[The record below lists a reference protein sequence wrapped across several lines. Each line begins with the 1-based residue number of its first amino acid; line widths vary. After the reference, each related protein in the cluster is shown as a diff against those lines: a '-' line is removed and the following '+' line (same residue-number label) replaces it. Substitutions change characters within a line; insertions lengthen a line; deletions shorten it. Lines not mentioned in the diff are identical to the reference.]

1 MELQLLEI
9 KSPQQQMEV
18 GKNEKRGGVRR
29 RGGGG
34 GGEGG
39 GRRGKKQGGTGVR
52 QRWQAVK
59 VAVAL

>member
-18 GKNEKRGGVRR
+18 GKNEKRGGVRGR
-29 RGGGG
+29 

-39 GRRGKKQGGTGVR
+39 GWGRGGTGAR

>member
-18 GKNEKRGGVRR
+18 EKNETRR
-29 RGGGG
+29 REREGKKTE
-34 GGEGG
+34 EGG
-39 GRRGKKQGGTGVR
+39 STGAR

-59 VAVAL
+59 VAVTL

>member
-18 GKNEKRGGVRR
+18 GKNEKRGGVRG
-29 RGGGG
+29 RG
-34 GGEGG
+34 GG
-39 GRRGKKQGGTGVR
+39 GRRGKKRGGTGAR

>member
-18 GKNEKRGGVRR
+18 GKNEKRGGVRG
-29 RGGGG
+29 RGGGR
-34 GGEGG
+34 GG
-39 GRRGKKQGGTGVR
+39 GRRGKKQGGTGAR